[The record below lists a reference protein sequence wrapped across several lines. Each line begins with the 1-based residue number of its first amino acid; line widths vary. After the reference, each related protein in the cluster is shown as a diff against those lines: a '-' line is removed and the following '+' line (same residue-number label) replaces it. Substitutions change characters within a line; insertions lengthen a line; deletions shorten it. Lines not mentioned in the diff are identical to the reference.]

1 MEISNRLK
9 KIASMTEKC
18 HCIADIG
25 TDHGYLPIYMIKNK
39 ICDKAIA
46 SDINKGPINK
56 ARLNIS
62 INKMDN
68 IIDCRLGSGL
78 STIKPFECNG
88 IIIAGMGGNLIRDII
103 AEGENIVSAA
113 DFAVLQPVQNPEV
126 LREFIYK
133 KGYTILDEELCI
145 DENIFYEIIKIK
157 WNKTL
162 KKEKIDPIYYEIS
175 KTLMDKKHPLM
186 EQYIDYKINKYKQI
200 FDHIKEESNWA
211 VKRKS
216 EVSDKI
222 RRLKEMKAC
231 L

>member
-9 KIASMTEKC
+9 KIASMIEKC
-18 HCIADIG
+18 YCIADIG
-25 TDHGYLPIYMIKNK
+25 TDHGYLPIYLIKNK

-46 SDINKGPINK
+46 SDINRGPINK

-62 INKMDN
+62 INKLDEK
-68 IIDCRLGSGL
+68 IECRLGSGL

-103 AEGENIVSAA
+103 ADGENIVSKA

-145 DENIFYEIIKIK
+145 DENVFYEIIKISQD
-157 WNKTL
+157 KTL

-175 KTLMDKKHPLM
+175 KTLLDKRHPLM
-186 EQYIDYKINKYKQI
+186 LQYIDFKINRYKQI
-200 FDHIKEESNWA
+200 FNQIKEESSWA
-211 VKRKS
+211 VKRKNQ
-216 EVSDKI
+216 VSDKI
-222 RRLKEMKAC
+222 ERLKEMKAC